1 MREVGQGS
9 QWPADA
15 PCLHTRLHRAPRP
28 ALARPP
34 TPAAALG
41 EPALLPGAR
50 AERDS
55 SGAEPPGGA
64 QDPRK
69 HLRHSWRSR
78 SRAGNA
84 AGGGMGTKQ
93 YGGTARSAEGA
104 AGEEEAAA
112 APPRSQGRI
121 SHRLSVEP

>member
-1 MREVGQGS
+1 MCGRSARGANGPRTLLVYTHVFIARLALPSLALPRPPPPSGS
-9 QWPADA
+9 QPSSRGAGREGFLGRGA
-15 PCLHTRLHRAPRP
+15 SGRRAGSEEAFTTFLEIP
-28 ALARPP
+28 
-34 TPAAALG
+34 
-41 EPALLPGAR
+41 
-50 AERDS
+50 
-55 SGAEPPGGA
+55 
-64 QDPRK
+64 
-69 HLRHSWRSR
+69 